1 MLRVFVRTDGRSQRH
16 KISTRCR
23 AQFWGDANW
32 PPTQVWMAEQMFKLI
47 ARIISGWQLNSIRK
61 RHKSLKY
68 MLSTWYFCLVNP
80 NRQKSDFQ
88 ALISQTNFLN
98 KINSRLNTEHLALG
112 GLRASKVHDEILDRS
127 VLHQA
132 QLSNVGV
139 AESAAHHFG
148 WAAIAI
154 DRVDNQVPVDRLHWH
169 AREHV
174 MWIDWFV
181 ASIDIMA
188 C

>member
-1 MLRVFVRTDGRSQRH
+1 
-16 KISTRCR
+16 
-23 AQFWGDANW
+23 
-32 PPTQVWMAEQMFKLI
+32 
-47 ARIISGWQLNSIRK
+47 
-61 RHKSLKY
+61 

-148 WAAIAI
+148 
-154 DRVDNQVPVDRLHWH
+154 
-169 AREHV
+169 
-174 MWIDWFV
+174 
-181 ASIDIMA
+181 
-188 C
+188 